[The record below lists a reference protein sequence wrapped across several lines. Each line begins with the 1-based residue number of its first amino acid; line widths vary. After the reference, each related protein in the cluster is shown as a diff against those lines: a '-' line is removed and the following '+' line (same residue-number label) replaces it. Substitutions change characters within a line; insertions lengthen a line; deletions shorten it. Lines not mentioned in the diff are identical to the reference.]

1 LREQGGPARGQSLPD
16 RGRRPRI
23 ARGTGAPRPLGGCPG
38 HRLRG
43 RRVSSALSFE
53 HSPFMRFLGL
63 EVVRAD
69 KGVIEVRLPF
79 REEFIRHDGSDW
91 LHGGVVSALA
101 DIVGDYAVVTETGQ
115 GVPTIDLRVDYLRPA
130 RRGDL
135 VAVGRTL
142 RVGRTVSVA
151 DVEIRDASGAV
162 VAVGRAVYAS
172 PRKENTA

>member
-1 LREQGGPARGQSLPD
+1 MTAESLGFD
-16 RGRRPRI
+16 
-23 ARGTGAPRPLGGCPG
+23 
-38 HRLRG
+38 
-43 RRVSSALSFE
+43 

-63 EVVRAD
+63 QLVRAGD
-69 KGVIEVRLPF
+69 GSVEIRLPF
-79 REEFIRHDGSDW
+79 REEFLRGDGSDW

-101 DIVGDYAVVTETGQ
+101 DIVGDYAVITKTGA

-135 VAVGRTL
+135 VGMGRTL

-151 DVEIRDASGAV
+151 DVEIRDSQGTV

-172 PRKENTA
+172 PRKGD

>member
-1 LREQGGPARGQSLPD
+1 MTTAIRFD
-16 RGRRPRI
+16 
-23 ARGTGAPRPLGGCPG
+23 
-38 HRLRG
+38 
-43 RRVSSALSFE
+43 
-53 HSPFMRFLGL
+53 HSPFMRFLGIEL
-63 EVVRAD
+63 VRAV
-69 KGVIEVRLPF
+69 KGEIEVRLPF
-79 REEFIRHDGSDW
+79 REEFLRGDGSDW
-91 LHGGVVSALA
+91 LHGGVVSSLA
-101 DIVGDYAVVTETGQ
+101 DIVGDYAVVTETGV

-172 PRKENTA
+172 PRKESAS

>member
-1 LREQGGPARGQSLPD
+1 MAIS
-16 RGRRPRI
+16 I
-23 ARGTGAPRPLGGCPG
+23 
-38 HRLRG
+38 
-43 RRVSSALSFE
+43 SFD

-63 EVVRAD
+63 EVVRAE
-69 KGVIEVRLPF
+69 KGSIEVRLPF
-79 REEFIRHDGSDW
+79 REEFLRGDGSDW
-91 LHGGVVSALA
+91 LHGGVVSSLA
-101 DIVGDYAVVTETGQ
+101 DIVGDYAVVTETGV

-135 VAVGRTL
+135 IAIGRTL

-151 DVEIRDASGAV
+151 DVEIRDTSGAV